1 MTETLDRATTSARPA
16 AHSSG
21 RATAAFEAAAAKY
34 RPIFQRIAAGALD
47 RELARELPF
56 EQIGWLRDAGFGA
69 ARIPAELGGD
79 GLDWEGFT
87 ELLIELAAADS
98 NIPQALRSHIAL
110 VEENL
115 YHHGRSGDRSIW
127 LQRFAS
133 GQLAGNAWT
142 EPGAGGTATVLS
154 ESAGKLVLNGRKF
167 YTTGTIFADWI
178 DVTAK
183 RPDGSDVSV
192 IISTKTPGVETY
204 DDWDGFGQKLTGSGT
219 TVFTDAEVDAA
230 NVSAFAD
237 RFPYQTALYQHILL
251 VALAGI
257 AQAVTTDAAANVR
270 ERKRVFGHGNAP
282 LVRHDAQILQVV
294 GDISAKAY
302 AARATTL
309 SVARA
314 LDRVFDSRLQ
324 PADAEKAANI
334 AVELESGQAQIV
346 LSTLVPEAAGELFN
360 TLGASS
366 TSAGKALDRHWRNA
380 RTVATHNPFIYK
392 SRIVGDWEVNATE
405 PPFIWTI
412 GEANA
417 DAARQP
423 HSPAARSAAV

>member
-1 MTETLDRATTSARPA
+1 MTETIDAV
-16 AHSSG
+16 
-21 RATAAFEAAAAKY
+21 ATAFESAAAKY
-34 RPIFQRIAAGALD
+34 RPIFERIARGAVD

-56 EQIGWLRDAGFGA
+56 EQIGWLKEAGFGA
-69 ARIPAELGGD
+69 ARIPAEYGGD
-79 GLDWEGFT
+79 GLDWEEFT

-115 YHHGRSGDRSIW
+115 YHHVRTSDRSVW
-127 LQRFAS
+127 LARFAS

-154 ESAGKLVLNGRKF
+154 ESGSRLVLNGRKF

-183 RPDGSDVSV
+183 RPDGTDVSV

-204 DDWDGFGQKLTGSGT
+204 DDWDGFGQRLTGSGT
-219 TVFTDAEVDAA
+219 TVFTDTEVDPG

-257 AQAVTTDAAANVR
+257 ARAAATDAAAHVR

-294 GDISAKAY
+294 GEISAKAY
-302 AARATTL
+302 AAKATTL
-309 SVARA
+309 GVARS
-314 LDRVFDSRLQ
+314 LDRVFESRQQDS
-324 PADAEKAANI
+324 DIEKAANV

-346 LSTLVPEAAGELFN
+346 LSTLVPEAAGALFN

-366 TSAGKALDRHWRNA
+366 TSTGKALDRHWRNA

-392 SRIVGDWEVNATE
+392 ARIVGDWEVNATE
-405 PPFIWTI
+405 PPFVWTI

-417 DAARQP
+417 DADRRP
-423 HSPAARSAAV
+423 YSPATPSAAN